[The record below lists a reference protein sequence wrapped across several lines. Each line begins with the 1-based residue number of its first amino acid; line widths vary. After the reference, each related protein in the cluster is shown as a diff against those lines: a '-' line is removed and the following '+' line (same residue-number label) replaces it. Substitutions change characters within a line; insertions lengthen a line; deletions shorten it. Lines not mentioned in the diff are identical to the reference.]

1 MNMKISQYLFLTL
14 VVYLL
19 HLLGMLCLLLAG
31 VAESG
36 WSLKLL
42 GVWASVGEDGI
53 SCGHGAACDA
63 ECDVLR
69 DSEIRV
75 N

>member
-1 MNMKISQYLFLTL
+1 M
-14 VVYLL
+14 VYLL

-31 VAESG
+31 VAESC

-42 GVWASVGEDGI
+42 GVWPSVGEDGV
-53 SCGHGAACDA
+53 SCGHGAACDVG
-63 ECDVLR
+63 CDVLMESEMR
-69 DSEIRV
+69 D